1 MDKLETLKNIPI
13 LDVAE
18 KLGIIT
24 NGKKPIP
31 CPFHNEKTPSFVFGY
46 KETNKF
52 KCFGCNIGG
61 TTIDLILHRLG
72 LEPKPENSGQA
83 IKWAEDN
90 GFLTGH
96 YHAKPARK
104 QPINEPNASQG
115 QEKRHG
121 KEFSEIYEYFLNL
134 LQFPAKDSYLTK
146 DRYLSYETLE
156 RNNIRAIDKDYKNIL
171 LEKFSEKDLLA
182 SGLLSKKENV
192 YFSFYDCLAVI
203 PFYQDGKIVYLQG
216 RGKPDANRK
225 NVFLTGL
232 TPPLVY
238 IPKLSEAKEV
248 YITEGIIT
256 GLSLLG
262 EGLNSI
268 SLLTSNSVK
277 EEILKDLEPL
287 KDKLFLFCPDIDKG
301 GKQAFEKLAN
311 LFFIN
316 GFTYE
321 PKMLN
326 ARDIGRRLN
335 LTDNELLE
343 IKDFNDLLKAQK
355 RNEVKVC

>member
-13 LDVAE
+13 LDIAE
-18 KLGIIT
+18 KLGIAT

-31 CPFHNEKTPSFVFGY
+31 CPFHNEKTPSFVLGY
-46 KETNKF
+46 KDSNKF
-52 KCFGCNIGG
+52 KCFGCDIGG
-61 TTIDLILHRLG
+61 TSIDLILETLG
-72 LEPKPENSGQA
+72 TKEIPQA

-96 YHAKPARK
+96 YHAIPARK
-104 QPINEPNASQG
+104 HAINEPKASQ
-115 QEKRHG
+115 RHETRLG
-121 KEFSEIYEYFLNL
+121 KEFNEIYEYFLNL
-134 LQFPAKDSYLTK
+134 LPFPAKDSYLIK
-146 DRYLSYETLE
+146 DRHLSYETLE
-156 RNNIRAIDKDYKNIL
+156 KNNIRAINKDYKNIL
-171 LEKFSEKDLLA
+171 LEKFSESDLLA

-225 NVFLTGL
+225 NVFLTNL

-262 EGLNSI
+262 DNLNSI

-355 RNEVKVC
+355 RKEVKVC